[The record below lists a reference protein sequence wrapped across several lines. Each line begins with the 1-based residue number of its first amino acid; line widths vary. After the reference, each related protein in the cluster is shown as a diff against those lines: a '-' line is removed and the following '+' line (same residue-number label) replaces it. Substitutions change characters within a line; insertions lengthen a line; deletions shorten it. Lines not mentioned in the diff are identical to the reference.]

1 MVGRKR
7 DTVFAEVTGKTV
19 KSIKYEENSDWQALE
34 VAFSDGTLFSVE
46 FSARVTVQASY
57 LKVRQGDLGV
67 IRNYGRVSGA
77 PGETE

>member
-1 MVGRKR
+1 MALPKR

-34 VAFSDGTLFSVE
+34 VAFSDGTIFSFE
-46 FSARVTVQASY
+46 FCARATVKASY
-57 LKVRQGDLGV
+57 LEVRQGDLEM